1 MIVKHLPNLVSL
13 FRLLL
18 ICPFLY
24 AFYHEAYP
32 IAFFIFLTAGISD
45 AVDGWLA
52 RQFHLQTKLGLIIDP
67 LADKLLVAASFVS
80 LALLQQLPWWL
91 IVLVFLRDFTLF
103 IGATAWYYFIERS
116 YDEFT
121 PTLLSKFNTGL
132 QILLVTLCLIKMAFH
147 TLTPGP
153 IQFLIYLTALTTS
166 ITYVDYV
173 WTWGRKA
180 CLIKNC

>member
-18 ICPFLY
+18 ICPFLF
-24 AFYHEAYP
+24 AFYHQAYST
-32 IAFFIFLTAGISD
+32 AFSIFLIAGITD
-45 AVDGWLA
+45 AIDGWLA
-52 RQFHLQTKLGLIIDP
+52 RQFHLQTQLGHIIDP

-91 IVLVFLRDFTLF
+91 VMLVFLRDFTLF
-103 IGATAWYYFIERS
+103 FGATAWYYFIERS
-116 YDEFT
+116 FEFT
-121 PTLLSKFNTGL
+121 PTLLSKLNTGL
-132 QILLVTLCLIKMAFH
+132 QILLVMVCLIKIAFH
-147 TLTPGP
+147 TLDPDP
-153 IQFLIYLTALTTS
+153 IPLLIYLTALTTS